1 MPDPC
6 ILFYVILYREVP
18 KKHYLTKA
26 NTSSNPPSFP
36 LFLLLLFVLPV
47 PALSRIVL
55 ATVIAPQLDA
65 ARRLLVKI
73 LKSETCVLDISSV
86 FGIVDHRQSIRRTP
100 NKTKLVS
107 NRAWFA
113 VFSNSL
119 DKTLN

>member
-6 ILFYVILYREVP
+6 ILFCVILYREVP
-18 KKHYLTKA
+18 KKHYLTNA

-86 FGIVDHRQSIRRTP
+86 FGIVDHRHSIRRTP

-113 VFSNSL
+113 VFSNIL